1 MAEEKQ
7 RLDDLGPLKTLG
19 APLARLTG
27 GDGADTLLR

>member
-7 RLDDLGPLKTLG
+7 RLEALGSLEILG

-27 GDGADTLLR
+27 GDRADTLLR